1 MHTSS
6 SDPIAQLIEHQTIN
20 LGARVQFP
28 PKAKY
33 FSCAFHPGLTQ
44 PFKIQT
50 EAGTTSNIFFEYDKW
65 NSSYRYSYCT
75 PTSQVI
81 H

>member
-1 MHTSS
+1 MYMSS
-6 SDPIAQLIEHQTIN
+6 SDPVAQLIEYQTIN

-50 EAGTTSNIFFEYDKW
+50 EAGTT
-65 NSSYRYSYCT
+65 
-75 PTSQVI
+75 
-81 H
+81 